1 MKRNKKARKP
11 MSDGVKW
18 VITFILCIV
27 AISTVIICAK
37 KGVFHFEAGTV
48 TANDDAG
55 AVATDSPDGADEN
68 SENDTSKF
76 TVFVTAGNGGTANPS
91 GSVTVEAWD
100 SITLNFTPD
109 DGYVV
114 QSVTLDG
121 MELGA
126 VDSYTISYIDENHN
140 VVATFDKAPAT
151 TSDPDDDGGIDTQ
164 LSNGVVKII
173 GKIIDGVGN

>member
-11 MSDGVKW
+11 MSDGIKW
-18 VITFILCIV
+18 VITFILFIV

-48 TANDDAG
+48 TANDDAN
-55 AVATDSPDGADEN
+55 AVATTAPDDEDDN
-68 SENDTSKF
+68 SEKDASKF

-109 DGYVV
+109 AGYVV

-121 MELGA
+121 MDLGA
-126 VDSYTISYIDENHN
+126 VDTYTISYIDENHN
-140 VVATFDKAPAT
+140 VVVTFDKAPKPT
-151 TSDPDDDGGIDTQ
+151 PDPDEDDGIDTK
-164 LSNGVVKII
+164 LSNGVVNII
-173 GKIIDGVGN
+173 GKIIDGVGD